1 MTSPKAPRGTDD
13 LYPPDSELLSEI
25 EGRARELFDRYGY
38 RRLDTPLFEH
48 TDVFLR
54 SIGESSDVVVQKQM
68 YTFLDPG
75 ERSLTLRPEAT
86 AGVVRAF
93 VEHRLDQKL
102 PGPVR
107 LWTIGP
113 MFRYERPQKGRSRQ
127 FLQLNLEC
135 IGSASPLVD
144 AELVQLG
151 AELFSGLGL
160 GPHVLINSMGCPA
173 DRERYAGVL
182 REELAEHESSLCEDC
197 LERMRTN
204 PLRVFDCKVPDCR
217 TIVREEVAPVAEF
230 LCDGC
235 RAHFEAVTAALDATG
250 VVWKQAPDLVRG
262 FDYYTGTVWEY
273 DLPDLGARSA
283 VGGGGRY
290 DGLVEEL
297 GGPDLPGVGMAV
309 GVDPLMV
316 ALKETREARA
326 WRPDAYVAWLDEGL
340 SAKAYAIASQLRE
353 SGLRVLVSDE
363 AKSLRAQL
371 RAADRSQAARA
382 VILGPDEA
390 EREVATIRDLAS
402 GDQDEVPLAELSG
415 RLSGA

>member
-1 MTSPKAPRGTDD
+1 MTRPKAPRGTAD

-38 RRLDTPLFEH
+38 RRLDTPIFEH

-68 YTFLDPG
+68 YTFIDPG
-75 ERSLTLRPEAT
+75 DRSLTLRPEAT

-93 VEHRLDQKL
+93 VEHSLDQKL

-135 IGSASPLVD
+135 IGSGSPLVD

-151 AELFSGLGL
+151 AELFAWLGL
-160 GPHVLINSMGCPA
+160 SPTVLINSMGCPA
-173 DRERYAGVL
+173 DRERYGAVL

-230 LCDGC
+230 WCADC
-235 RAHFEAVTAALDATG
+235 RAHFEAVTEALDATG
-250 VVWKQAPDLVRG
+250 VVWKGAPGLVRG

-290 DGLVEEL
+290 DGLVAEL

-316 ALKETREARA
+316 ALKETRETQP

-340 SAKAYAIASQLRE
+340 STRTFRLASELRE
-353 SGLRVLVSDE
+353 MGLRVLVSDE
-363 AKSLRAQL
+363 PKSLRAQL
-371 RAADRSQAARA
+371 RAADRSQATRA

-390 EREVATIRDLAS
+390 ERGVATIRDLAS
-402 GDQDEVPLAELSG
+402 GDQDEVPLDELPG
-415 RLSGA
+415 RLSEA

>member
-1 MTSPKAPRGTDD
+1 MTRPKAPRGTGD

-48 TDVFLR
+48 TDIFLR

-68 YTFLDPG
+68 YTFIDPG
-75 ERSLTLRPEAT
+75 DRSLTLRPEAT

-93 VEHRLDQKL
+93 VEHSLDKKL
-102 PGPVR
+102 PQPVR

-127 FLQLNLEC
+127 FVQLNLEC

-160 GPHVLINSMGCPA
+160 APNVLINSMGCPA

-197 LERMRTN
+197 LQRMRTN
-204 PLRVFDCKVPDCR
+204 PLRVFDCKVPECR
-217 TIVREEVAPVAEF
+217 TIVREEVAPIAEF
-230 LCDGC
+230 LCGDC

-250 VVWKQAPDLVRG
+250 VIWKQAPDLVRG
-262 FDYYTGTVWEY
+262 FDYYTRTVWEY

-290 DGLVEEL
+290 DGLVAEL
-297 GGPDLPGVGMAV
+297 GGPDLPGVGMAL

-316 ALKETREARA
+316 ALKETREPQP
-326 WRPDAYVAWLDEGL
+326 WRPDVYVAWLDEGL
-340 SAKAYAIASQLRE
+340 SATAYRTASELRE
-353 SGLRVLVSDE
+353 AGLRVLVSDE
-363 AKSLRAQL
+363 PKSLRAQL
-371 RAADRSQAARA
+371 RAADRSEAARA

-390 EREVATIRDLAS
+390 ERGVATVRDLAS
-402 GDQDEVPLAELSG
+402 GDQDEVPLGDLPK
-415 RLSGA
+415 RLGA